1 MPKTIT
7 REYEVYEYKELCEKA
22 KEKVKEWYLN
32 GQEAYIFTDMCKEDL
47 KNLFP
52 NSELEVEYSLS
63 YCQGD
68 GFNIYGTIC
77 LDEVLEKIADQFT
90 AKELKFFKWVFNRYG
105 STFKMKSN
113 HRYCYCICSRNDFSE
128 DILSNMEYE
137 QMRGIP
143 TATLEK
149 FNKLVGEYLDNL
161 CGEFEKNGYDYFYEI
176 SDEDL
181 QEECEANDWVFTS
194 DGEFFATYLST

>member
-7 REYEVYEYKELCEKA
+7 RAYEVYEYKELCEEA
-22 KEKVKEWYLN
+22 KEKVKEWYLK

-63 YCQGD
+63 CCQGD
-68 GFNIYGTIC
+68 GFNIYGTIY
-77 LDEVLEKIADQFT
+77 LDEVLEKIAEHFT
-90 AKELKFFKWVFNRYG
+90 AKELKFFEWAFNRYG
-105 STFKMKSN
+105 SAYKMEAN
-113 HRYCYCICSRNDFSE
+113 RHYCYCICSRNDFAE
-128 DILSNMEYE
+128 DILSDMEYE

-149 FNKLVGEYLDNL
+149 FSKLVGEYLDSL
-161 CGEFEKNGYDYFYEI
+161 CGDFEKSGYAYFYEV

-181 QEECEANDWVFTS
+181 REACEANEWTFTA
-194 DGEFFATYLST
+194 DGEFFAA

>member
-7 REYEVYEYKELCEKA
+7 RAYEVYEYKELNAEA
-22 KEKVKEWYLN
+22 KEKVKQWYLE
-32 GQEAYIFTDMCKEDL
+32 GQEACIFTDMCKEDL

-68 GFNIYGTIC
+68 GFNIYGKIY
-77 LDEVLEKIADQFT
+77 LDEVLEKIAEHFT
-90 AKELKFFKWVFNRYG
+90 AKELKFFEWAFNRYG
-105 STFKMKSN
+105 SAYKMEAN
-113 HRYCYCICSRNDFSE
+113 RHYCYCICSRNDFAE
-128 DILSNMEYE
+128 DILSDMEYE

-149 FNKLVGEYLDNL
+149 FSKLVGEYLDSL
-161 CGEFEKNGYDYFYEI
+161 CGDFEKSGYAYFYEV

-181 QEECEANDWVFTS
+181 REACEANEWTFTA
-194 DGEFFATYLST
+194 DGEFFAA

>member
-7 REYEVYEYKELCEKA
+7 RAYEVYEYKELCEAA
-22 KEKVKEWYLN
+22 KEKVKQWYLE
-32 GQEAYIFTDMCKEDL
+32 GQEACIFTDMCKEDL

-68 GFNIYGTIC
+68 GFNIYGKIY
-77 LDEVLEKIADQFT
+77 LDEVLEKIAEHFT
-90 AKELKFFKWVFNRYG
+90 AKELKFFEWAFNRYG
-105 STFKMKSN
+105 SAYRMEAN
-113 HRYCYCICSRNDFSE
+113 RHYCYCICSRNDFAE
-128 DILSNMEYE
+128 DILSDMEYE

-149 FNKLVGEYLDNL
+149 FSKLVGEYLDSL
-161 CGEFEKNGYDYFYEI
+161 CGDFEKSGYAYFYEV

-181 QEECEANDWVFTS
+181 REACEANEWTFTA
-194 DGEFFATYLST
+194 DGEFFAA

>member
-7 REYEVYEYKELCEKA
+7 RAYEVYEYKELCEAA
-22 KEKVKEWYLN
+22 KEKVKQWYLE
-32 GQEAYIFTDMCKEDL
+32 GQEACIFTDMCKEDL

-68 GFNIYGTIC
+68 GFNIYGKIY
-77 LDEVLEKIADQFT
+77 LDEVLEKIAEHFT
-90 AKELKFFKWVFNRYG
+90 AKELKFFEWAFNRYG
-105 STFKMKSN
+105 SAYKMEAN
-113 HRYCYCICSRNDFSE
+113 RHYCYCICSQNDFAE
-128 DILSNMEYE
+128 DILSDMEYE

-149 FNKLVGEYLDNL
+149 FSKLVGEYLDSL
-161 CGEFEKNGYDYFYEI
+161 CGDFEKSGYDYFYEV

-181 QEECEANDWVFTS
+181 REACEANEWTFTA
-194 DGEFFATYLST
+194 DGEFFAA